1 MSENLTSPT
10 PNNADTMGSSSPL
23 SQLPLSGG
31 LLSLGGHNWSW
42 FALRGVFALLLG
54 VAALFAP
61 GFTIFAFALIFAAY
75 SFVDGVAML
84 VTGFRRPHADSARW
98 WALIISGFAGVA
110 VGALFLA
117 WPLATTYV
125 YALLMVML
133 IVIWAI
139 LTGVFEI
146 TAAVQLRKEIKGE
159 WLMALSGFFSLLLG
173 FALLWLVLESPAVTI
188 LSVAWLI
195 ALYAFMSGLTLL
207 VLAFRL
213 RNHANSTPD
222 N

>member
-1 MSENLTSPT
+1 MSEIHTSPSST
-10 PNNADTMGSSSPL
+10 EADTTNSRPAF
-23 SQLPLSGG
+23 SQLPLPGG
-31 LLSLGGHNWSW
+31 LLTLSGHNWSW

-84 VTGFRRPHADSARW
+84 VTGFRRPHADSVRW
-98 WALIISGFAGVA
+98 WALVISGFAGVA

-133 IVIWAI
+133 VVIWAI

-146 TAAVQLRKEIKGE
+146 AAAIQLRKEIEGE
-159 WLMALSGFFSLLLG
+159 WLMALSGTFSLLLG
-173 FALLWLVLESPAVTI
+173 FALLWLVFESPAVTI

-195 ALYAFMSGLTLL
+195 ALYAFMSGITLL
-207 VLAFRL
+207 FLAFRL
-213 RNHANSTPD
+213 RNHSNSSPTK
-222 N
+222 